1 MAAGTSS
8 EKSARVAERK
18 RARNKPIRSS
28 LKTHV
33 KTAQTVVAS
42 GETEDAKKAV
52 NGAISALDKAARK
65 HVIHPNSA
73 ARRKSRLMSALAKI
87 KAPAAEA
94 KPTKA
99 TKATKAK
106 SAAKPKATTGKA
118 KAPAKPKS

>member
-1 MAAGTSS
+1 LAAGTSS

-18 RARNKPIRSS
+18 RARNKPVRSS

-73 ARRKSRLMSALAKI
+73 ARRKSRLMSALANI
-87 KAPAAEA
+87 KAPVAET
-94 KPTKA
+94 KPKR
-99 TKATKAK
+99 
-106 SAAKPKATTGKA
+106 AAKPKAGTAKAKAKA